1 VVSGRVVRFFG
12 CKRLMFDRYYNQL
25 MRFIFSMDMREWALA
40 LGAMIL
46 LGVVF
51 LRGFGSRKSY

>member
-1 VVSGRVVRFFG
+1 
-12 CKRLMFDRYYNQL
+12 MFDRYYNQL
-25 MRFIFSMDMREWALA
+25 MRFVFSMDMREWALA

-51 LRGFGSRKSY
+51 LRGFGSRRDY

>member
-1 VVSGRVVRFFG
+1 
-12 CKRLMFDRYYNQL
+12 MFERYYHQL
-25 MRFIFSMDMREWALA
+25 MRLVLGMDMQEWALA

-51 LRGFGSRKSY
+51 LRGFGSRRDY

>member
-1 VVSGRVVRFFG
+1 MRFLDG
-12 CKRLMFDRYYNQL
+12 KALMFDRYYNQL
-25 MRFIFSMDMREWALA
+25 MRFILGMDMREWALA

-51 LRGFGSRKSY
+51 LRGFGSRRDY

>member
-1 VVSGRVVRFFG
+1 VRFLDCG
-12 CKRLMFDRYYNQL
+12 ELMFDRYYNEV
-25 MRFIFSMDMREWALA
+25 MRFVLGMEMREWALA

-51 LRGFGSRKSY
+51 LRGFGSRKDY

>member
-1 VVSGRVVRFFG
+1 
-12 CKRLMFDRYYNQL
+12 MFDRYYNQL
-25 MRFIFSMDMREWALA
+25 MRLIVSMDMREWALA

-51 LRGFGSRKSY
+51 LRGFGSRRDY